1 LRYAYLSIEKNYSNA
16 LNDIDVVCKSILLS
30 LLKTLLIISL
40 KWTLFEG
47 VKISIGNGSKFCV
60 RSIGGHGN

>member
-1 LRYAYLSIEKNYSNA
+1 MVINVLSYIICKIISFANFTHNALRYAYLSIEKNYSNA

-40 KWTLFEG
+40 K
-47 VKISIGNGSKFCV
+47 
-60 RSIGGHGN
+60 